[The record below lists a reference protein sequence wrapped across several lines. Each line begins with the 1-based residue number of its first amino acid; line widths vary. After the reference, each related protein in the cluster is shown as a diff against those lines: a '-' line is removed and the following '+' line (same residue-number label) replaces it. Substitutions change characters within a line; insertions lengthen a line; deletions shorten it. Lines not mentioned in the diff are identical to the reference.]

1 MSALLTNLRTTILV
15 SAAIALVFVLA
26 YGVHY
31 SRANAGVLDGIYWQ
45 AVLRFLH
52 VISGVMWVGLLYY
65 FNFVQIPQMAK
76 IPVEQRPVVTGY
88 IAPAALFWFRWSA
101 LSTWVFG
108 VLLALNRGYLLSA
121 ATLGAVDGFR
131 VPQHVFIG
139 VGMWLA
145 TIMLLNVWGVIWRN
159 QKIVLGIK
167 PGDEAAKARAGRI
180 ALLASRTNVLLS
192 LPMLATMAMNQT
204 IFG

>member
-1 MSALLTNLRTTILV
+1 MTALLTNLRMTVMMSL
-15 SAAIALVFVLA
+15 AIALVFVGA

-31 SRANAGVLDGIYWQ
+31 SRANGGAIDGIYWQ

-52 VISGVMWVGLLYY
+52 VISGIMWVGLLYY

-76 IPVEQRPVVTGY
+76 MPAEQKTAITGF

-108 VLLALNRGYLLSA
+108 LLLALNRGYLLSA
-121 ATLGAVDGFR
+121 ASLGAVDGFR
-131 VPQHVFIG
+131 VPQHIFIG
-139 VGMWLA
+139 IGMWLA
-145 TIMLLNVWGVIWRN
+145 TIMMLNVWGVIWRN
-159 QKIVLGIK
+159 QKVVLGIK
-167 PGDEAAKARAGRI
+167 PADDAAKVRAARI
-180 ALLASRTNVLLS
+180 ALLASRANVLLS

>member
-1 MSALLTNLRTTILV
+1 
-15 SAAIALVFVLA
+15 VFVLA